1 MIIVNVLGNYIDIF
15 IIHTLTTTLFVVI
28 FVVNLINKKEKI
40 MGLFSFVK
48 NAGSKLFG
56 RKTDATTEK
65 PEMSEYDMNM
75 AKAVELI
82 NAVQSYEVDI
92 QDLSVTVDGDKATI
106 NGTACCTEDKEKA
119 ILIVGNVAGIA
130 EVEDNIIVTQTDEEN
145 NEVAPAPLS
154 VFHTVVS
161 GDSLSKISLKY
172 YGNAMKYPVIFEA
185 NKPML
190 THPDKIY
197 PGQVLRVP
205 ELEA

>member
-1 MIIVNVLGNYIDIF
+1 
-15 IIHTLTTTLFVVI
+15 
-28 FVVNLINKKEKI
+28 

-48 NAGSKLFG
+48 NAGAKIFG
-56 RKTDATTEK
+56 RKGNTPEATEK
-65 PEMSEYDMNM
+65 TEYEINM
-75 AKAVELI
+75 EKAVELI

-106 NGTACCTEDKEKA
+106 NGTACCQEDREKA

-130 EVEDNIIVTQTDEEN
+130 QVEDNIVIVQTDDEGTAINPSPE
-145 NEVAPAPLS
+145 AQ
-154 VFHTVVS
+154 FHTVVS

-197 PGQVLRVP
+197 PGQVLRIP